1 MTSKSNV
8 RTSFSKPTLLR
19 VLSKSEYYDVII
31 MIGNEVSNPD
41 DNLSPEFIR
50 NKLNLTKKECN
61 SRIAILMSYG
71 LVDLIN
77 NQYILTTLGKDTY
90 ESLRI
95 IDNAIKMHATFDTT
109 NILEFWKMKG
119 LTN

>member
-1 MTSKSNV
+1 
-8 RTSFSKPTLLR
+8 
-19 VLSKSEYYDVII
+19 
-31 MIGNEVSNPD
+31 
-41 DNLSPEFIR
+41 
-50 NKLNLTKKECN
+50 
-61 SRIAILMSYG
+61 MSYG